1 MRSEQTAY
9 LERLDHLRLLAAAL
23 VVCFHAFHRHVGTLR
38 PDNPLL
44 SLIDEGHTGIG
55 LFMVISGFI
64 FAVIS
69 HGARIDYLGF
79 LRNRVIRIY
88 PLFLFG
94 VFLTLTIST
103 YNEHRN
109 YGFATLLEWVIP
121 FRASTVSD
129 STHFV
134 QLWTIWVE
142 FQFYLVFPFLKEFG
156 DRYGARYLWAVI
168 LLMVAIR
175 AAIFVLY
182 GSVRFVAYESIF
194 GRMDQFLIGMLA
206 ARVWL
211 ARPARFAS
219 PLHLV
224 PAAIAVLALVHW
236 FNRQGGHVRMD
247 AAWWIVWTTAEGLA
261 WAWVLLAWLGCRWRA
276 PAPLEAALAR
286 LGAMS
291 FSVYV
296 MHNFVLAV
304 IDSQIGV
311 LAFSADPVRA
321 AAWNAVLVA
330 LPLALLAAW
339 PTYALIERPFLS
351 LRKRYIDTPA
361 RFAERRIKEDG

>member
-1 MRSEQTAY
+1 MRSLQTPY

-23 VVCFHAFHRHVGTLR
+23 VVCFHAFHRHVGNLR

-64 FAVIS
+64 FTVIT
-69 HGARIDYLGF
+69 HGVQVQYWGF
-79 LRNRVIRIY
+79 LRNRAIRIY

-103 YNEHRN
+103 YNEHAN
-109 YGFATLLEWVIP
+109 YGLATFLEWVIP
-121 FRASTVSD
+121 FRASSVSS

-142 FQFYLVFPFLKEFG
+142 FQFYLVFPFLKAFA
-156 DRYGARYLWAVI
+156 DRHGARYLLGWI
-168 LLMVAIR
+168 LLLVALR
-175 AAIFVLY
+175 AAIFLLY

-194 GRMDQFLIGMLA
+194 GRLDQFLVGMLA
-206 ARVWL
+206 AGLWL
-211 ARPARFAS
+211 ARPGRFGH

-224 PAAIAVLALVHW
+224 LAALAALAAVHW
-236 FNRQGGHVRMD
+236 MNRQGGHVRLD
-247 AAWWIVWTTAEGLA
+247 AAWWIAWTTLEALV
-261 WAWVLLAWLGCRWRA
+261 WAWVALAWLDFRHRPW
-276 PAPLEAALAR
+276 PAFERALAG

-291 FSVYV
+291 FSIYV

-304 IDSQIGV
+304 IDRGLGPLP
-311 LAFSADPVRA
+311 LAADPVRA
-321 AAWNAVLVA
+321 AALNALLVA
-330 LPLALLAAW
+330 LPLAVLAAW
-339 PTYALIERPFLS
+339 PTYRLIERPFLA
-351 LRKRYIDTPA
+351 LRGRYVRA
-361 RFAERRIKEDG
+361 

>member
-9 LERLDHLRLLAAAL
+9 LERLDHLRLLAAVL

-64 FAVIS
+64 FAVITDGS
-69 HGARIDYLGF
+69 QVDYWRF

-109 YGFATLLEWVIP
+109 YGLATFLEWALP
-121 FRASTVSD
+121 FRAATVSE

-142 FQFYLVFPFLKEFG
+142 FQFYLLFPFLKVFG
-156 DRYGARYLWAVI
+156 ERYGPRYLWALI
-168 LLMVAIR
+168 ALMIALR
-175 AAIFVLY
+175 AVIFVLY

-206 ARVWL
+206 AGIWL
-211 ARPARFAS
+211 RRPARLGN
-219 PLHLV
+219 PLFLAV
-224 PAAIAVLALVHW
+224 ALAAVLALLHW
-236 FNRQGGHVRMD
+236 FNRQGGHVRLD
-247 AAWWIVWTTAEGLA
+247 ANWWIVWTTLEGLA
-261 WAWVLLAWLGCRWRA
+261 WAGVMLAWLGCRWRA
-276 PAPLEAALAR
+276 PASLEAGLAR

-291 FSVYV
+291 FSIYV
-296 MHNFVLAV
+296 MHNLVLALV
-304 IDSQIGV
+304 DKTIGV
-311 LAFSADPVRA
+311 LPFSQDPVRA
-321 AAWNAVLVA
+321 AALNAVFVA
-330 LPLALLAAW
+330 TPLALAAAL
-339 PTYALIERPFLS
+339 PTYLLIERPFLL
-351 LRKRYIDTPA
+351 LRGRYIQHRTGAPA
-361 RFAERRIKEDG
+361 VA

>member
-1 MRSEQTAY
+1 MRSEQTEY

-23 VVCFHAFHRHVGTLR
+23 VVCFHAFHRQVGTLR

-64 FAVIS
+64 FTVITY
-69 HGARIDYLGF
+69 GAQVEYLGF
-79 LRNRVIRIY
+79 LRNRLIRIY

-103 YNEHRN
+103 YNEHTN
-109 YGFATLLEWVIP
+109 YGLATFLEWVIP
-121 FRASTVSD
+121 FRASSVSA

-142 FQFYLVFPFLKEFG
+142 FQFYLLFPFLKVFSE
-156 DRYGARYLWAVI
+156 RYGSRYLWGLIALLVAV
-168 LLMVAIR
+168 R
-175 AAIFVLY
+175 AAIFLLY

-206 ARVWL
+206 ARLWL
-211 ARPARFAS
+211 DRPARFGH
-219 PLHLV
+219 PLHL
-224 PAAIAVLALVHW
+224 PAAALAAIGLVHW

-247 AAWWIVWTTAEGLA
+247 AAWWIAWTTVEALA
-261 WAWVLLAWLGCRWRA
+261 WAWVMLAWLGFRPRPL
-276 PAPLEAALAR
+276 PALERVLAR
-286 LGAMS
+286 IGAMS

-296 MHNFVLAV
+296 MHNLVLAV
-304 IDSQIGV
+304 IDKSIGV
-311 LAFSADPVRA
+311 LPLSADPVRA
-321 AAWNAVLVA
+321 AALQAVLVA

-339 PTYALIERPFLS
+339 PTYALIERPFLG
-351 LRKRYIDTPA
+351 LRGRYI
-361 RFAERRIKEDG
+361 RR